1 MQCPTYSIYCSLQVL
16 LLATKSSTHLSNGT
30 LQTTHF
36 QTLTMFPLSNITN
49 AHTRTNKR
57 THTHTHSYIYT
68 LFHLMRPYFFVTR
81 PRVFRV
87 SRSPSQ
93 PPFPTAPFEPV
104 YLPPP
109 EWHKEATCLGWCA
122 KQSCSPAVL
131 QNVVEHAITESDA
144 RSVRATVS
152 DGTEPKPIGRAFG
165 PALARRPPTE
175 PPGTLCVRARVVL
188 YLCTH
193 LCMLGRL
200 PGAVLGEHFALEK
213 NAWARERERERSRG
227 ADRTSRNI
235 LLNWGKI
242 WDESSTMGSLAV
254 ITVKEIMMS
263 TKSSK
268 ISLSMAFL
276 NFKSD
281 WFELMFNKRR
291 NRNLLFWSIW
301 QL

>member
-1 MQCPTYSIYCSLQVL
+1 MSHVQYLLQLASAPVGHKKQHTLIQWHAANHTFPDTDHVSPLQHHQRTY
-16 LLATKSSTHLSNGT
+16 THK
-30 LQTTHF
+30 QTY
-36 QTLTMFPLSNITN
+36 P
-49 AHTRTNKR
+49 
-57 THTHTHSYIYT
+57 HTHTHSYIYT

-213 NAWARERERERSRG
+213 NAWARERERSRG
-227 ADRTSRNI
+227 TDRTSRNI

-276 NFKSD
+276 NFKSN
-281 WFELMFNKRR
+281 WFELLFNKRR